1 MPVQFET
8 SLDFRG
14 IFPLFFPMKNPV
26 VSPPSNKTVLF
37 ATSLSQQAE
46 EGIQGKRV
54 TTAAKRMVFVI
65 VLIQKCTFLLS
76 KIVTSE

>member
-1 MPVQFET
+1 MPVHFET

-54 TTAAKRMVFVI
+54 TTALVI